1 MTSTRPDINFVIG
14 KLIGYTSNP
23 SMLHWQEFRRVL
35 RYLNKTLDYVIT
47 YKGEPSILEGYMNA
61 SWISH
66 EEDYSSTSGW
76 VEVIFHGHP

>member
-1 MTSTRPDINFVIG
+1 MTSIRPDITFVNG

-23 SMLHWQEFRRVL
+23 SMLHWQELRRVL

-47 YKGEPSILEGYMNA
+47 YKEEPSILEGYLNS

-76 VEVIFHGHP
+76 VEVIFHGNP